1 MPEYDESAT
10 LATELALEDVED
22 RAPNWF
28 RGVAFTALTLSVL
41 ASVAALLA
49 GMTAHEILIERTEE
63 IVAVTNRDAD
73 RISVEVL
80 RSKHELQTAL
90 GITPDA
96 AEVEEV
102 AALDAE
108 AEAEN
113 TQAEAEEA
121 AVREHSSEHLV
132 FALAATVFA
141 VAIAITGLSA
151 IVDRR
156 WLWGAGIVMGVVAS
170 GILLWGALWMY
181 A

>member
-1 MPEYDESAT
+1 MKMT
-10 LATELALEDVED
+10 TQGLTFAL
-22 RAPNWF
+22 
-28 RGVAFTALTLSVL
+28 VL

-49 GMTAHEILIERTEE
+49 GMTAHEILLERTEDL
-63 IVAVTNRDAD
+63 VAVTNRDAD

-80 RSKHELQTAL
+80 RTKHEIQTAL
-90 GITPDA
+90 GITPEA

-102 AALDAE
+102 AALE
-108 AEAEN
+108 AEAAAGN
-113 TQAEAEEA
+113 TEASAEED
-121 AVREHSSEHLV
+121 AVRVHSSEHLV

-141 VAIAITGLSA
+141 VAIAVTGLSA

-170 GILLWGALWMY
+170 GILAAGAIWMY